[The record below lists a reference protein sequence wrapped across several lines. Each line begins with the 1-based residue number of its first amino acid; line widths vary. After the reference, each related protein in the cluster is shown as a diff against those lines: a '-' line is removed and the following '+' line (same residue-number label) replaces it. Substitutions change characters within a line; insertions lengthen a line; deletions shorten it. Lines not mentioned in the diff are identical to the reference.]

1 MKALDKFITR
11 DFSKPGK
18 SNVISSNFMTVSSHH
33 IASSVGIEILKN
45 GGNAVDAALAMNA
58 VLCVAEPHMTGIG
71 GDCFAMLS
79 IDGSADIKALNAS
92 GKSSENS
99 SANHL
104 RNKGI
109 KLINS
114 EMPDAITIPGAVA
127 GWSLLH
133 KQHGHMP
140 WNEIFRPAINY
151 ARSGIIVH
159 ERVAY
164 DWAKNTEKLLAD
176 RDTSKIFLNNQ
187 KPFNVTENFKNIKLS
202 KTFET
207 IAKEGSEGF
216 YNGWVA
222 DDMLEKLNSIGGLHT
237 KNDFK
242 NSRAEW
248 LKPISQNYRNIK
260 IHECPPNGQGIVALI
275 ILGILEHFNVKSMS
289 KNDYIHLFCEAVKI
303 GYFLRDQYLSDKHY
317 NKLSVTNFLSQ
328 KSLKQYASKIDF
340 NKSKIYEKTLF
351 PDHPDTIYLT
361 VRDKN
366 GLTISFINSLFDPFG
381 SGITAPRSGVLFHC
395 RGRGF
400 NLIKGHPN
408 ELYPNK
414 RPLHTIIP
422 AMISNKNKLIGSFG
436 VMGGQYQAAGH
447 AYVLSQMI
455 DFGLSPQEALDLPRV
470 FPNSNVLDFE
480 KNFDNS
486 IIEDMASRGHEVN
499 YPVSPIGGGQIILID
514 VKKNIL
520 IGASDFRKDGCAIGY

>member
-1 MKALDKFITR
+1 MFNKYKSR
-11 DFSKPGK
+11 DFIKQGK
-18 SNVISSNFMTVSSHH
+18 SNVITSKAMITSSHPL
-33 IASSVGIEILKN
+33 ASSVGLEILKS
-45 GGNAVDAALAMNA
+45 GGNAVDAAIAMSG
-58 VLCVAEPHMTGIG
+58 VLCIAEPHMTGVG

-79 IDGSADIKALNAS
+79 VDGGTNIKALNAS

-99 SANHL
+99 NASHL

-109 KLINS
+109 KSIKP

-133 KQHGHMP
+133 KEYGCMP
-140 WNEIFRPAINY
+140 WNEIFQPAINY
-151 ARSGIIVH
+151 AKSGIIVH

-164 DWAKNTEKLLAD
+164 DWEKNGEKLLVD
-176 RDTSKIFLNNQ
+176 EDTSKIFLNNK
-187 KPFNVTENFKNIKLS
+187 KPFKIMENFKNIELS

-207 IAKEGSEGF
+207 IASEGAEGF

-222 DDMLEKLNSIGGLHT
+222 NDMLEKLNSIGGSHT
-237 KNDFK
+237 INDFI
-242 NSRAEW
+242 NSSAEW
-248 LKPISQNYRNIK
+248 IKPISHNYRNIK
-260 IHECPPNGQGIVALI
+260 IHECPPNGQGIVVFI
-275 ILGILEHFNVKSMS
+275 ILGILEHFNLKIMH

-303 GYFLRDQYLSDKHY
+303 GYFLRDKYLADTHY
-317 NKLSVTNFLSQ
+317 NKLSVTSFLSK
-328 KSLKQYASKIDF
+328 KSLEQYASKIDF
-340 NKSKIYEKTLF
+340 NRAKLYEKSLF
-351 PDHPDTIYLT
+351 PDHRDTIYLT
-361 VRDKN
+361 VRDEN
-366 GLTISFINSLFDPFG
+366 GMTISFINSLFDSFG

-400 NLIKGHPN
+400 NLIEGHPN

-447 AYVLSQMI
+447 AYILSQMI

-480 KNFDNS
+480 TNFDNS
-486 IIEDMASRGHEVN
+486 IIEDMVVRGHEIN
-499 YPVSPIGGGQIILID
+499 YPVSPIGGGQIILVDIE
-514 VKKNIL
+514 KKIL

>member
-1 MKALDKFITR
+1 MKSLDKFVTR
-11 DFSKPGK
+11 DFSNPGK
-18 SNVISSNFMTVSSHH
+18 SNVISSNFMTASSHYA
-33 IASSVGIEILKN
+33 ASSTGVEILKS
-45 GGNAVDAALAMNA
+45 GGNAVDAALAMSA

-79 IDGSADIKALNAS
+79 TDGSSDIKALNAS

-99 SANHL
+99 NASRL
-104 RNKGI
+104 LDKGI
-109 KLINS
+109 KFIKP
-114 EMPDAITIPGAVA
+114 EMPEAITIPGAVS
-127 GWSLLH
+127 GWSLIH
-133 KQHGHMP
+133 NEYGHMP
-140 WNEIFRPAINY
+140 WNEIFQPAINY

-164 DWAKNTEKLLAD
+164 DWAKNKKKLLAD
-176 RDTSKIFLNNQ
+176 RDTSKIFLKDK
-187 KPFNVTENFKNIKLS
+187 KPFNVMENFKNTKLS
-202 KTFET
+202 NTFET
-207 IAKEGSEGF
+207 IATEGAVGF

-222 DDMLEKLNSIGGLHT
+222 DDMLEKLNSIGGCHT
-237 KNDFK
+237 KNDFI
-242 NSRAEW
+242 NSSAEW
-248 LKPISQNYRNIK
+248 IKPISQNYRNIK

-303 GYFLRDQYLSDKHY
+303 GYFLRDQYLADTHF
-317 NKLSVTNFLSQ
+317 NKLSVTSFLSK
-328 KSLKQYASKIDF
+328 KSLEHYASKIDF
-340 NKSKIYEKTLF
+340 KRAKLYEKSLF

-366 GLTISFINSLFDPFG
+366 GMTISFINSLFDPFG
-381 SGITAPRSGVLFHC
+381 SGITAPKSGILFHC

-400 NLIKGHPN
+400 NLIEGHPN
-408 ELYPNK
+408 KLCPNK

-455 DFGLSPQEALDLPRV
+455 DYGLSPQEALDLPRV
-470 FPNSNVLDFE
+470 FPNNNVLDFE

-486 IIEDMASRGHEVN
+486 VIHDMISRGHEIN
-499 YPVSPIGGGQIILID
+499 YSVSPIGGGQIILVDID
-514 VKKNIL
+514 KNIL